1 MTREERSLTMITPAD
16 SSAQAMVD
24 AAPAP
29 TDADLRRRTNLFVQF
44 FRFIALGWG
53 MFRLARH

>member
-1 MTREERSLTMITPAD
+1 MITPAD

-24 AAPAP
+24 AAPVP
-29 TDADLRRRTNLFVQF
+29 TDADLRRRTNLVVQF

>member
-1 MTREERSLTMITPAD
+1 
-16 SSAQAMVD
+16 MVD
-24 AAPAP
+24 AAPVP
-29 TDADLRRRTNLFVQF
+29 TDADLRRRTNLVVQF